1 MVVGVKSM
9 SFAMDDLGMS
19 YGIDTT
25 IQTKLTEETRK
36 ADKTADTKP
45 SDSSQKEPEVNDVF
59 EATQQ
64 KQDLV
69 KNTFEGVQEEAT
81 AIDITNEAL
90 NKLSSFVTNIK
101 KSIESEDSENNSR
114 KKIDDNY
121 EKISQVAKETSFNDT
136 KLIEESE
143 NKTKKSISLKEL
155 QIPEIKDLTINT
167 PEQKEE
173 SIKKLDD
180 ILKNIKNK
188 EQELTYKREEIT
200 QKINKNSLVE
210 IKIASAPEKE
220 NVVEVE
226 VDLENEIK
234 KEEAVSAEKMKES
247 AIKTINDAPHKSIK
261 MHIQHIDR
269 NLLLAMLSL
278 RSA

>member
-188 EQELTYKREEIT
+188 EQELTYKQEEIT

-220 NVVEVE
+220 NVVE